1 MTTRN
6 TTLVIVSWDDQVA
19 DGFTLHAFAD
29 GIRFVHAQSIVG
41 YSYKV
46 SDLPPALKYVF
57 QVRAYFDLRSGELS
71 YVTYT
76 SKLDVYP

>member
-1 MTTRN
+1 M
-6 TTLVIVSWDDQVA
+6 SWDDQAA

-29 GIRFVHAQSIVG
+29 GIRFVHAQSIGG

-46 SDLPPALKYVF
+46 SDLPPALEYVF
-57 QVRAYFDLRSGELS
+57 KVDAYFDFSTGELS